1 MAELFAA
8 FLDFFFGIQ
17 AMGAVL
23 FIPIVIFLTGI
34 CFRLNWK
41 KSSRAAITVG
51 VGFIG
56 VDLVLGIVWN
66 ALGPVTQE
74 IVGRFDLQLEVLDI
88 SWTSAAAV
96 SFTTVV
102 GALIIPFV
110 LIINVICLFF
120 GITKTMNI
128 DIWNYW
134 HFALTGS
141 LVNFLSGSLWLG
153 LLATACHVIIILQ
166 FADITA
172 KTVQQELQIPGVSIP
187 HGNSAALVP
196 LYLILDKIY
205 DRIPVF
211 AHSKNK
217 GDMTDKP
224 FWRWLA
230 DPVVMG
236 FIIGLFLGWMAGRTG
251 LACASVA
258 MHMAALMLLLP
269 RMVKVIMEGL
279 IPVSQATK
287 QFADGRMGGQ
297 VIHIGLD
304 SAVTLGHPTT
314 LSASMML
321 IPITLGL
328 AFILPG
334 NRTIPVGDLVTISFF
349 IALATPIHRGNLR
362 RTMVSG
368 VITCGL
374 MLLVCSAFAPAFTA
388 LVRTTGD
395 AGIPNDTALVSA
407 MAVGDPIM
415 WGLNFLSSLPMFVG
429 PLLMMGA
436 TVAVVVLCKLWERK
450 NADAQPQAQ
459 DKEYQSV

>member
-1 MAELFAA
+1 MAE
-8 FLDFFFGIQ
+8 FLRVIIDFFFGIQ

-23 FIPIVIFLTGI
+23 FVPVVIFITGI
-34 CFRLNWK
+34 CFGLNWK

-51 VGFIG
+51 IGFIG
-56 VDLVLGIVWN
+56 VDLVLGIVWDK
-66 ALGPVTQE
+66 LGPVTRE
-74 IVGRFDLQLEVLDI
+74 IVERFGLQLEVLDI

-96 SFTTVV
+96 SFTTIIGVI
-102 GALIIPFV
+102 IIPFV
-110 LIINVICLFF
+110 LLLNVICLFLRL
-120 GITKTMNI
+120 TKTMNI

-141 LVNFLSGSLWLG
+141 LVNLLSGSLWLG
-153 LLATACHVIIILQ
+153 LLATACHVVIILQ

-172 KTVQQELQIPGVSIP
+172 GAVQRELRIPGVSIP

-196 LYLILDKIY
+196 LYLLLDKLY
-205 DRIPVF
+205 DRIPGF
-211 AHSKNK
+211 AIKDNAK
-217 GDMTDKP
+217 DMTDKP

-236 FIIGLFLGWMAGRTG
+236 FIIGLCLGLLAGRTG
-251 LACASVA
+251 FDCASIA

-287 QFADGRMGGQ
+287 HFADRRMRGR

-368 VITCGL
+368 VITCGI
-374 MLLVCSAFAPAFTA
+374 MLLVCSAFAPAFTQ
-388 LVRTTGD
+388 LVYAHGDMTLPTQTT
-395 AGIPNDTALVSA
+395 LVSA
-407 MAVGDPIM
+407 MAVGDPVM
-415 WGLNFLSSLPMFVG
+415 WCLNALSSLPIFIG
-429 PLLMMGA
+429 PLLMVGA
-436 TVAVVVLCKLWERK
+436 TVAVVVLCKLWEKRMEQTVPSK
-450 NADAQPQAQ
+450 RTS
-459 DKEYQSV
+459 EII